1 MIIRTIDKQILL
13 TLVSNYNWDPI
24 PREVVDHWIKM
35 HGKNITIEP
44 EETDSSH
51 TTRAPATKNLGMT
64 PGHRTSNRPAA
75 RKSVRKIQN
84 KITKLMRAENYLGSL
99 FVKFEIFINI

>member
-24 PREVVDHWIKM
+24 PREVIDHWMKI

-51 TTRAPATKNLGMT
+51 TTRACDHKSGDDPGSSDVQSTGGAQECKKNT
-64 PGHRTSNRPAA
+64 E
-75 RKSVRKIQN
+75 QN
-84 KITKLMRAENYLGSL
+84 NETNES
-99 FVKFEIFINI
+99 

>member
-51 TTRAPATKNLGMT
+51 TTRACDQKSGDDPGSSDVQSTGGAQECEEKN
-64 PGHRTSNRPAA
+64 
-75 RKSVRKIQN
+75 RKR
-84 KITKLMRAENYLGSL
+84 
-99 FVKFEIFINI
+99 

>member
-24 PREVVDHWIKM
+24 PREVIDHWVKM

-51 TTRAPATKNLGMT
+51 TTRACDQKSEDDPGSSDVQSTDGAQECEEKNRTK
-64 PGHRTSNRPAA
+64 
-75 RKSVRKIQN
+75 
-84 KITKLMRAENYLGSL
+84 
-99 FVKFEIFINI
+99 

>member
-24 PREVVDHWIKM
+24 PREVIDHWVKM
-35 HGKNITIEP
+35 HGKNITIES

-51 TTRAPATKNLGMT
+51 TTRACDQ
-64 PGHRTSNRPAA
+64 
-75 RKSVRKIQN
+75 KSGN
-84 KITKLMRAENYLGSL
+84 DSGSL
-99 FVKFEIFINI
+99 DVQPTDGAQECEENAEQNNETNEG

>member
-1 MIIRTIDKQILL
+1 MTVRVIDKQILL

-24 PREVVDHWIKM
+24 PREVVDHWMKM

-51 TTRAPATKNLGMT
+51 TTRARDQKSGDD
-64 PGHRTSNRPAA
+64 PGS
-75 RKSVRKIQN
+75 SDIQLTDGAQECEKKTEKDN
-84 KITKLMRAENYLGSL
+84 KVTQI
-99 FVKFEIFINI
+99 

>member
-24 PREVVDHWIKM
+24 PREVIDHWVKM

-51 TTRAPATKNLGMT
+51 TTRACDQKSGDD
-64 PGHRTSNRPAA
+64 PGSQDVQSTGGAQEREEKTE
-75 RKSVRKIQN
+75 QN
-84 KITKLMRAENYLGSL
+84 NETNES
-99 FVKFEIFINI
+99 

>member
-24 PREVVDHWIKM
+24 PREVIDHWVKM
-35 HGKNITIEP
+35 HGKNITIES

-51 TTRAPATKNLGMT
+51 TTRACDQKSGDD
-64 PGHRTSNRPAA
+64 PGSSDVQSTDGAQECEE
-75 RKSVRKIQN
+75 KTEQN
-84 KITKLMRAENYLGSL
+84 NETNES
-99 FVKFEIFINI
+99 

>member
-1 MIIRTIDKQILL
+1 MIIRTIDKQTLL

-24 PREVVDHWIKM
+24 PREVIDHWVKM

-51 TTRAPATKNLGMT
+51 TTRARDQKSGND
-64 PGHRTSNRPAA
+64 PGSSDVQSTDGAQECKENTE
-75 RKSVRKIQN
+75 QN
-84 KITKLMRAENYLGSL
+84 NETNEG
-99 FVKFEIFINI
+99 

>member
-1 MIIRTIDKQILL
+1 MIIRTIDKQTLL

-24 PREVVDHWIKM
+24 PREVIDHWVKM

-51 TTRAPATKNLGMT
+51 TTRARDQKSEND
-64 PGHRTSNRPAA
+64 PGSSDVQSTDGAQECEE
-75 RKSVRKIQN
+75 KTEQN
-84 KITKLMRAENYLGSL
+84 NETNEG
-99 FVKFEIFINI
+99 

>member
-24 PREVVDHWIKM
+24 PREVIDHWIKM

-51 TTRAPATKNLGMT
+51 TSRACDQKSGDA
-64 PGHRTSNRPAA
+64 PGSSDVQSTSGAQECEE
-75 RKSVRKIQN
+75 KTEQN
-84 KITKLMRAENYLGSL
+84 NETNES
-99 FVKFEIFINI
+99 

>member
-24 PREVVDHWIKM
+24 PREVIDHWVKM

-51 TTRAPATKNLGMT
+51 TTRACDQ
-64 PGHRTSNRPAA
+64 
-75 RKSVRKIQN
+75 KSVDDPR
-84 KITKLMRAENYLGSL
+84 SSD
-99 FVKFEIFINI
+99 V

>member
-51 TTRAPATKNLGMT
+51 TTRAYDQKSGDD
-64 PGHRTSNRPAA
+64 PGSSDVQSTDGAQECEENTE
-75 RKSVRKIQN
+75 QN
-84 KITKLMRAENYLGSL
+84 NKTNEG
-99 FVKFEIFINI
+99 

>member
-1 MIIRTIDKQILL
+1 MRAIDKQILL

-35 HGKNITIEP
+35 HGKNITIAP

-51 TTRAPATKNLGMT
+51 TTRACDQKSGDD
-64 PGHRTSNRPAA
+64 PGS
-75 RKSVRKIQN
+75 SDIQSTDSAQECEEKTEQN
-84 KITKLMRAENYLGSL
+84 NETNES
-99 FVKFEIFINI
+99 

>member
-24 PREVVDHWIKM
+24 PREVVDHWVKM

-51 TTRAPATKNLGMT
+51 TTRAGDQKSGDD
-64 PGHRTSNRPAA
+64 PGSSDVQSTDGAQECEENTE
-75 RKSVRKIQN
+75 QN
-84 KITKLMRAENYLGSL
+84 NETNEG
-99 FVKFEIFINI
+99 

>member
-24 PREVVDHWIKM
+24 PREVVDHWMKM

-51 TTRAPATKNLGMT
+51 TTRACNPESGND
-64 PGHRTSNRPAA
+64 PGSSDDQSTDGAQECEE
-75 RKSVRKIQN
+75 KTEQN
-84 KITKLMRAENYLGSL
+84 NETNEG
-99 FVKFEIFINI
+99 

>member
-24 PREVVDHWIKM
+24 PREVVDHWIKI

-51 TTRAPATKNLGMT
+51 TTRACDQKSGND
-64 PGHRTSNRPAA
+64 PGSSDVQSTDGAQECEENTE
-75 RKSVRKIQN
+75 QN
-84 KITKLMRAENYLGSL
+84 NETNEG
-99 FVKFEIFINI
+99 

>member
-24 PREVVDHWIKM
+24 PWEVVDYWVKM
-35 HGKNITIEP
+35 HGKNITIES

-51 TTRAPATKNLGMT
+51 TTRACD
-64 PGHRTSNRPAA
+64 
-75 RKSVRKIQN
+75 
-84 KITKLMRAENYLGSL
+84 
-99 FVKFEIFINI
+99 

>member
-24 PREVVDHWIKM
+24 PREVIDHWVKM

-44 EETDSSH
+44 EETDSFH
-51 TTRAPATKNLGMT
+51 TTRACDQKSGDN
-64 PGHRTSNRPAA
+64 PGSSDVQPTNGAQECE
-75 RKSVRKIQN
+75 RKTEQN
-84 KITKLMRAENYLGSL
+84 NETNEG
-99 FVKFEIFINI
+99 

>member
-24 PREVVDHWIKM
+24 PREVVDYWVKM
-35 HGKNITIEP
+35 HGKNITIEPKEP

-51 TTRAPATKNLGMT
+51 TTRACDSKSEDD
-64 PGHRTSNRPAA
+64 PGSSDVQSTDGAQECEE
-75 RKSVRKIQN
+75 KIEQN
-84 KITKLMRAENYLGSL
+84 NETNEG
-99 FVKFEIFINI
+99 